1 MLSIQQIVENT
12 DRVRERLESRGET
25 PPLDKIIEI
34 DVRRR
39 SLISEGDQLRARRNE
54 SSKAIGA
61 SKQKPSPEQIVEMR
75 ESGDRIK
82 EIEAEVREAQAA
94 IEELIIVLPN
104 LPLDDVPI
112 GPDESANVIVEQVGE
127 PVDPGFE
134 VEPHWDSGRRLGTI
148 NLEAG
153 ARMSGARF
161 YVLSGAGAQLQRALI
176 SWMLDIH
183 VRTNGYTEI
192 YPPLLVRRE
201 TMTGSGNLPK
211 FKSNLYRDDETDLWL
226 IPTAEVVLNAL
237 HSGEIIEAGVLPL
250 KYVAHSPSFR
260 KEDTAAGRD
269 TRGIKRVHQFE
280 KVEMFRFVEPDQSEA
295 ALPEMVA
302 EATDLCAR
310 LGFAY
315 RIVQLATGDIGFQSA
330 KTFDIE
336 IWSAGVREW
345 LEVSSLSTCETFQTR
360 RNNTRYRPEPRAG
373 TRFPHTLNGSGLA
386 LPRVMIALMENG
398 LQEDGSI
405 VIPEELHRYTGFDRI
420 EMPG

>member
-12 DRVRERLESRGET
+12 DRVRERLETRGEE
-25 PPLDKIIEI
+25 PPLDEIIEI
-34 DVRRR
+34 DAKRR
-39 SLISEGDQLRARRNE
+39 SLIAEGDRLRAQRNE
-54 SSKAIGA
+54 VSKAIGA
-61 SKQKPSPEQIVEMR
+61 AKQKPSPEQITEMR
-75 ESGDRIK
+75 EVGDRVK
-82 EIEAEVREAQAA
+82 QIEADVRAA
-94 IEELIIVLPN
+94 ESKINDLIIALPN
-104 LPLDDVPI
+104 LPLDDVPV

-127 PVDPGFE
+127 PADPGFE
-134 VEPHWDSGRRLGTI
+134 VEPHWDSGPRLGAI

-183 VRTNGYTEI
+183 VRNNGYTEI
-192 YPPLLVRRE
+192 YPPLLVREE
-201 TMTGSGNLPK
+201 TMIGSGNLPK

-226 IPTAEVVLNAL
+226 IPTAEVALNAL
-237 HSGEIIEAGVLPL
+237 HTGEIIEAGVLPL
-250 KYVAHSPSFR
+250 KYVAHAPSFR

-280 KVEMFRFVEPDQSEA
+280 KVEMFRFTEPEQSED
-295 ALPEMVA
+295 ALTEMVK
-302 EATDLCAR
+302 EAADLCAR
-310 LGFAY
+310 LGFVY

-336 IWSAGVREW
+336 IWSPGVQEW
-345 LEVSSLSTCETFQTR
+345 LEVSSISTCEAFQTR
-360 RNNTRYRPEPRAG
+360 RNNTRYRPAPRAS
-373 TRFPHTLNGSGLA
+373 TMFPHTLNGSGLA

-405 VIPEELHRYTGFDRI
+405 VIPEELHPYTGFDRI
-420 EMPG
+420 ENPE

>member
-12 DRVRERLESRGET
+12 DRVRERLESRGER

-39 SLISEGDQLRARRNE
+39 SLISEGDQLRARRNK

-75 ESGDRIK
+75 ESGDRIR

-161 YVLSGAGAQLQRALI
+161 YVLSGAGAQL
-176 SWMLDIH
+176 H
-183 VRTNGYTEI
+183 NFT
-192 YPPLLVRRE
+192 P
-201 TMTGSGNLPK
+201 
-211 FKSNLYRDDETDLWL
+211 
-226 IPTAEVVLNAL
+226 
-237 HSGEIIEAGVLPL
+237 
-250 KYVAHSPSFR
+250 
-260 KEDTAAGRD
+260 
-269 TRGIKRVHQFE
+269 
-280 KVEMFRFVEPDQSEA
+280 
-295 ALPEMVA
+295 
-302 EATDLCAR
+302 
-310 LGFAY
+310 
-315 RIVQLATGDIGFQSA
+315 
-330 KTFDIE
+330 
-336 IWSAGVREW
+336 
-345 LEVSSLSTCETFQTR
+345 
-360 RNNTRYRPEPRAG
+360 
-373 TRFPHTLNGSGLA
+373 
-386 LPRVMIALMENG
+386 
-398 LQEDGSI
+398 
-405 VIPEELHRYTGFDRI
+405 
-420 EMPG
+420 

>member
-12 DRVRERLESRGET
+12 DHVRERLQSRGED
-25 PPLDKIIEI
+25 PPLDRIIEI

-39 SLISEGDQLRARRNE
+39 SLIAEGDQLRARRNE
-54 SSKAIGA
+54 VSRAIGA
-61 SKQKPSPEQIVEMR
+61 SKQKPTPEQIEEMG
-75 ESGDRIK
+75 EVGDRIK
-82 EIEAEVREAQAA
+82 AIDAEVRDAQSA
-94 IEELIIVLPN
+94 IDELMIALPN
-104 LPLDDVPI
+104 LPLGDVPI

-127 PVDPGFE
+127 PVQPDFE
-134 VEPHWDSGRRLGTI
+134 VEPHWDSGPRLGAI

-183 VRTNGYTEI
+183 IRNNGYTEI
-192 YPPLLVRRE
+192 YPPMLVRRE
-201 TMTGSGNLPK
+201 TMVGSGNLPK
-211 FKSNLYRDDETDLWL
+211 FADDLYRDDESDLWL
-226 IPTAEVVLNAL
+226 IPTAEVALNAL
-237 HSGEIIEAGVLPL
+237 HSGEIIESGILPL
-250 KYVAHSPSFR
+250 KYVAHTPSFR
-260 KEDTAAGRD
+260 KESTSAGRD

-280 KVEMFRFVEPDQSEA
+280 KVEMFRFVEPEQSEE
-295 ALPEMVA
+295 ALSEMVA

-310 LGFAY
+310 LGFVY

-336 IWSAGVREW
+336 VWSPGVEEW
-345 LEVSSLSTCETFQTR
+345 LEVSSLSTCEAFQTR

-386 LPRVMIALMENG
+386 LSRVMIALMENG

-405 VIPEELHRYTGFDRI
+405 VIPEVLHSYTGFDRI
-420 EMPG
+420 EMPE